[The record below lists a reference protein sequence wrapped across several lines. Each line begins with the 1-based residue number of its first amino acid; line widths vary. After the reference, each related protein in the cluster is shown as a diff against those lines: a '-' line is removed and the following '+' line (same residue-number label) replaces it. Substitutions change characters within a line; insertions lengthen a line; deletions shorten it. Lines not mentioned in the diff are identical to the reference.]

1 MKHKAMRITIFVLVV
16 FGALTTL
23 AGGEP
28 YLYLKRP
35 EEQASVADR
44 STANHWGLLIYF
56 LATFSIICLNGPE
69 HTRSS
74 PLSSE
79 V

>member
-28 YLYLKRP
+28 YL
-35 EEQASVADR
+35 
-44 STANHWGLLIYF
+44 
-56 LATFSIICLNGPE
+56 
-69 HTRSS
+69 
-74 PLSSE
+74 
-79 V
+79 